1 MDTKMPS
8 KIGLYQ
14 KKVVI
19 LTLQQDTHVIMK
31 RFAAGLVILLS
42 SIYNS
47 GAQAP
52 LPPNQS
58 ENSLSRIDSLTMQFY
73 REIPSHKP
81 LLNNGFEFNEKDF
94 TDNFAQL
101 GSEIPFEYHNLV
113 RQQIQYFM
121 ALPDAYFDRIH
132 QRMSLYFPIFEEIL
146 DKNSMPTELKYVS
159 VIESALNPNAVSWCG
174 ATGLWQ
180 FMPYTGK
187 LMGMKINYSVDERKS
202 IMASTEKACEYFQNS
217 QNIFDN
223 WLLSIASY
231 NCGAGNVMKAMRRA
245 GGKTKDFWAILKY
258 LPKETQYYV
267 PKFIA
272 AAYVLNF
279 TKHAKRDKYNS
290 ISEVLIPTRVD
301 TSFHLVK
308 MCNYIAG
315 PDQEDLLKL
324 NREFIKP
331 NTQLATNN
339 TILLPYQ
346 YSMCYWRDN
355 DSLIQNTLLSSYEVV
370 SSQNASKH
378 YSGSN
383 SKPKKTVT
391 TATGQ
396 SKTVHVVRSGETIS
410 SIARKYGTS
419 VDKIMQMNNLHN
431 SRIGVGQR
439 LIVKN
444 GQNHQRNYR

>member
-1 MDTKMPS
+1 
-8 KIGLYQ
+8 
-14 KKVVI
+14 
-19 LTLQQDTHVIMK
+19 MK
-31 RFAAGLVILLS
+31 RFAAGIFIILS
-42 SIYNS
+42 SIYQTN
-47 GAQAP
+47 AQAP
-52 LPPNQS
+52 LPPIQT
-58 ENSLSRIDSLTMQFY
+58 ENSLDRIDSLTMQFY

-81 LLNNGFEFNEKDF
+81 LLNSGFEFNEKDF
-94 TDNFAQL
+94 QDNFAQL
-101 GSEIPFEYHNLV
+101 GSEIPFEYHYLV
-113 RQQIQYFM
+113 KQQIQYFM
-121 ALPDAYFDRIH
+121 SLPDAYFDRIH
-132 QRMSLYFPIFEEIL
+132 QRMSMYFPIFEEIL
-146 DKNSMPTELKYVS
+146 DKNSMPSELKYVS
-159 VIESALNPNAVSWCG
+159 IIESALNPNAVSWCG

-202 IMASTEKACEYFQNS
+202 IIASTEKACEYFQNS

-245 GGKTKDFWAILKY
+245 GGKTKDFWAILRF

-279 TKHAKRDKYNS
+279 TKHAKRDQFNN

-355 DSLIQNTLLSSYEVV
+355 DSLIQNTLLSSYEVTA
-370 SSQNASKH
+370 SQNASKH
-378 YSGSN
+378 YSGTN
-383 SKPKKTVT
+383 SKPKKSTTGVT
-391 TATGQ
+391 SSA
-396 SKTVHVVRSGETIS
+396 KTVHVVRSGETLS

-419 VDKIMQMNNLHN
+419 VEKLKQLNHLSG

-439 LIVKN
+439 IVVKS
-444 GQNHQRNYR
+444 GQHHQRNYR

>member
-1 MDTKMPS
+1 
-8 KIGLYQ
+8 
-14 KKVVI
+14 
-19 LTLQQDTHVIMK
+19 
-31 RFAAGLVILLS
+31 
-42 SIYNS
+42 
-47 GAQAP
+47 
-52 LPPNQS
+52 
-58 ENSLSRIDSLTMQFY
+58 
-73 REIPSHKP
+73 
-81 LLNNGFEFNEKDF
+81 
-94 TDNFAQL
+94 
-101 GSEIPFEYHNLV
+101 
-113 RQQIQYFM
+113 
-121 ALPDAYFDRIH
+121 
-132 QRMSLYFPIFEEIL
+132 
-146 DKNSMPTELKYVS
+146 
-159 VIESALNPNAVSWCG
+159 
-174 ATGLWQ
+174 
-180 FMPYTGK
+180 
-187 LMGMKINYSVDERKS
+187 
-202 IMASTEKACEYFQNS
+202 
-217 QNIFDN
+217 
-223 WLLSIASY
+223 
-231 NCGAGNVMKAMRRA
+231 
-245 GGKTKDFWAILKY
+245 
-258 LPKETQYYV
+258 V

-419 VDKIMQMNNLHN
+419 VDKIMQMNNLRN

>member
-1 MDTKMPS
+1 MT
-8 KIGLYQ
+8 
-14 KKVVI
+14 
-19 LTLQQDTHVIMK
+19 
-31 RFAAGLVILLS
+31 RFAAGIVIFIS
-42 SIYNS
+42 FISNIK
-47 GAQAP
+47 AQAP
-52 LPPNQS
+52 LPPIQF
-58 ENSLSRIDSLTMQFY
+58 ENSLSRIDSLTIQFY

-81 LLNNGFEFNEKDF
+81 LLSNGFEFNEKDF
-94 TDNFAQL
+94 KDNFAQL
-101 GSEIPFEYHNLV
+101 GSEIPFEYHYLV
-113 RQQIQYFM
+113 KQQIQYFM
-121 ALPDAYFDRIH
+121 SLPDAYFDRIH
-132 QRMSLYFPIFEEIL
+132 QRMSLYFPLFEEIL

-202 IMASTEKACEYFQNS
+202 IIASTEKACEYFQNS
-217 QNIFDN
+217 QTIFNN

-245 GGKTKDFWAILKY
+245 GGKTKDFWQILKF

-272 AAYVLNF
+272 ATYVLNF
-279 TKHAKRDKYNS
+279 TKHAKREQFNN
-290 ISEVLIPTRVD
+290 ISEVLIPTRID

-315 PDQEDLLKL
+315 TEQEDLLKL

-346 YSMCYWRDN
+346 YSMCYWREN
-355 DSLIQNTLLSSYEVV
+355 DSLLQNALLSNYEVI
-370 SSQNASKH
+370 SSQNASKQ
-378 YSGSN
+378 YSGSS
-383 SKPKKTVT
+383 SKSKRSVPQS
-391 TATGQ
+391 TG
-396 SKTVHVVRSGETIS
+396 SKTVHTVRSGETLS
-410 SIARKYGTS
+410 AIARRYGTS
-419 VDKIMQMNNLHN
+419 VDHIM
-431 SRIGVGQR
+431 RINQLRSTRINVGQR
-439 LIVKN
+439 LVVKS
-444 GQNHQRNYR
+444 GQTHHRNYN